1 MAAKTQKNVQPEST
15 TEIDFETA
23 LAKKLAE
30 QFDSEIDYGKL
41 TKIKIINLASLAKK
55 RFITFLTSGE
65 NAFVPMTEIDVQA
78 LSEVKAND

>member
-1 MAAKTQKNVQPEST
+1 MAVKQKTVQPETT

-41 TKIKIINLASLAKK
+41 TKMAQSPRLC
-55 RFITFLTSGE
+55 
-65 NAFVPMTEIDVQA
+65 
-78 LSEVKAND
+78 

>member
-1 MAAKTQKNVQPEST
+1 MAVKPQKSVQPETT
-15 TEIDFETA
+15 TEIDLETA

-41 TKIKIINLASLAKK
+41 TKMTIVNLASLAKK

-78 LSEVKAND
+78 LREAKAND